1 MRHQRPTARPT
12 TRRSSRRPRSTPTL
26 TFLAVAFVGG
36 LAGSLA
42 LPATAVERAAQPW
55 VHLIVE
61 EAPPG
66 DATVRVDLPLS
77 LVEAVLAL
85 VPEGGGGD
93 VRVVFEDADLSLAD
107 LEAAWRRLGRRSGT
121 LLTVEEPGLSTVVSR
136 RGGDLVIAS
145 HDRRRGDERVE
156 VRVSAPI
163 VDALFAGDGD
173 TLDLAGAVRAMA
185 AAGAGEV
192 TAASDDGDR
201 VRLWVDRSPESASEP
216 SRSRR

>member
-1 MRHQRPTARPT
+1 MRPQRPTPRP
-12 TRRSSRRPRSTPTL
+12 SSRRPRSTPTL
-26 TFLAVAFVGG
+26 AAFLAAALAAG
-36 LAGSLA
+36 LAP
-42 LPATAVERAAQPW
+42 PAAAVEREPRPW
-55 VHLIVE
+55 IHLTVE

-66 DATVRVDLPLS
+66 DATVRVNLPLS
-77 LVEAVLAL
+77 LVEAVLAM
-85 VPEGGGGD
+85 VPQGEGGG
-93 VRVVFEDADLSLAD
+93 VRVAFDDAELSLAD
-107 LEAAWRRLGRRSGT
+107 LEAAWRRMGRRSGT

-136 RGGDLVIAS
+136 RGGDLVIVS

-163 VDALFAGDGD
+163 VDALLAGDGE

-201 VRLWVDRSPESASEP
+201 VRLWVDRSPESSPERA
-216 SRSRR
+216 RSGR

>member
-1 MRHQRPTARPT
+1 MPAQRPTLRQ
-12 TRRSSRRPRSTPTL
+12 SNRRPRATATL
-26 TFLAVAFVGG
+26 AAVLAAA
-36 LAGSLA
+36 LAAGLA
-42 LPATAVERAAQPW
+42 LPAAAVEPEPQPW
-55 VHLIVE
+55 IHLTVE
-61 EAPPG
+61 EARPG
-66 DATVRVDLPLS
+66 GSVRVNLPLS

-85 VPEGGGGD
+85 VPEGEGGG
-93 VRVVFEDADLSLAD
+93 VRVAFDDSDLSLA
-107 LEAAWRRLGRRSGT
+107 EIRTAWRRMGRRSGN

-136 RGGDLVIAS
+136 RGGDLVIVS

-163 VDALFAGDGD
+163 VDALFAGDGE

-201 VRLWVDRSPESASEP
+201 VRMWVDRSPEGSPERA
-216 SRSRR
+216 RSRR

>member
-1 MRHQRPTARPT
+1 MPAQRSTPRQA
-12 TRRSSRRPRSTPTL
+12 SRRPRSTPTL
-26 TFLAVAFVGG
+26 AAILAAA
-36 LAGSLA
+36 LAAALA
-42 LPATAVERAAQPW
+42 LPAAALEREPQPW
-55 VHLIVE
+55 IHLTVE

-66 DATVRVDLPLS
+66 DSTVRVNLPLS

-85 VPEGGGGD
+85 VPEGGGGE
-93 VRVVFEDADLSLAD
+93 VRVAFDDSDVSLAE
-107 LEAAWRRLGRRSGT
+107 LEAAWRRMGRRSGR

-136 RGGDLVIAS
+136 RGGDLVIVS

-163 VDALFAGDGD
+163 VDALFAGDGE

-201 VRLWVDRSPESASEP
+201 VRLWVDRSPEGAPERA
-216 SRSRR
+216 RSRR